1 MNKIRRISMHGGGW
15 LLFSFLMA
23 SFLQNGDASG
33 ISYSRIIFSAPF
45 LGFIFFYIALFYLNT
60 KLLIPIFFL
69 KKKYLSYILIAILL
83 LLTCLWLSP
92 FDRVMQ
98 PLRPALSGRAAH
110 EYRTPPQLPPG
121 ETTAPRGPAGGP
133 PVHRNYQPGI
143 PPPGRP
149 TASSIPLDII
159 SLILFFMTLAG
170 SSLLVLSRQWRIA
183 ENNKSKAEVQKIR
196 AEMAFLKAQVSPHF
210 LFNTLNNIYALALT
224 KSDKTPAALLRLSN
238 IMRYITDEASQ
249 DFVPLEKEIAAIND
263 YIELQKLRMGKMT
276 GLQYSLKGV
285 YVGTRLAP
293 LVLMPFIENA
303 FKHGISKN
311 QPSRIDI
318 SIYADQKVITL
329 HTRNLLLR
337 NLMGEQRDG
346 TGLSNVQQRLELLY
360 PGAYTL
366 KTGAEGDYFVVDLQ
380 INIAGSW
387 N

>member
-1 MNKIRRISMHGGGW
+1 
-15 LLFSFLMA
+15 
-23 SFLQNGDASG
+23 
-33 ISYSRIIFSAPF
+33 
-45 LGFIFFYIALFYLNT
+45 
-60 KLLIPIFFL
+60 
-69 KKKYLSYILIAILL
+69 
-83 LLTCLWLSP
+83 
-92 FDRVMQ
+92 
-98 PLRPALSGRAAH
+98 
-110 EYRTPPQLPPG
+110 
-121 ETTAPRGPAGGP
+121 
-133 PVHRNYQPGI
+133 
-143 PPPGRP
+143 
-149 TASSIPLDII
+149 
-159 SLILFFMTLAG
+159 MTLAG